1 MLHVVLGEAVDHR
14 HVECVHSR
22 RPDAEENLALPG
34 FRSLRFSNAP
44 GLAELIDGECTHAA
58 APFTQGLGNPRPARS
73 IPRPKRKSSPQAP
86 RLVGGAPDDS
96 PLFTEPAGSPIARR
110 VPPLP
115 G

>member
-44 GLAELIDGECTHAA
+44 GLAELIDGECTHARPLSLRDWA
-58 APFTQGLGNPRPARS
+58 TRVRPGPFPVRKGNRRPMPRGWS
-73 IPRPKRKSSPQAP
+73 GGPRMIRPF
-86 RLVGGAPDDS
+86 L
-96 PLFTEPAGSPIARR
+96 L
-110 VPPLP
+110 
-115 G
+115 